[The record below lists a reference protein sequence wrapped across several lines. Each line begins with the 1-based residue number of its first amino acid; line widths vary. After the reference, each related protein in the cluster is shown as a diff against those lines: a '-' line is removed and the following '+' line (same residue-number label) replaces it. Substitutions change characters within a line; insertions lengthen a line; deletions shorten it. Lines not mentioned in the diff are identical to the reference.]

1 MSEGL
6 LLTIVLCSFTYGC
19 VSHGKE
25 KPSYRHNDKDLV
37 PGDSCSGGRVLA
49 YRLVV

>member
-6 LLTIVLCSFTYGC
+6 LLIVLCSF
-19 VSHGKE
+19 
-25 KPSYRHNDKDLV
+25 RHNDKDLV
-37 PGDSCSGGRVLA
+37 SGDSCSGGRVLA